1 MKRKVFALLTILLL
15 CTSQAEADDI
25 REIGKAFWQYVDAA
39 VRSDGVHAAESFSKG
54 AVDYWDSML
63 KDARTLSKI
72 DLEKRLAYQ
81 LFNIILIRKRIEDDP
96 AIAAM
101 DGRMFLQHSYSKGW
115 NSNRALNFL
124 SENRTLIELV
134 PEIKG
139 DLAGLKIKYEGEIL
153 PSGIPFIREHGH
165 WKIDGKRQFD
175 QLEKSIEAKIKDSGM
190 SKAAFVDSMYNLLF
204 GHPVPDSLWYP
215 KEK

>member
-39 VRSDGVHAAESFSKG
+39 VRSDGVHATESFSKG

-101 DGRMFLQHSYSKGW
+101 DVRMFLQHSYSKGW
-115 NSNRALNFL
+115 NSKNGLYAYMEYRD
-124 SENRTLIELV
+124 SIRLV
-134 PEIKG
+134 PEING
-139 DLAGLKIKYEGEIL
+139 LSAELKIEFDGEML
-153 PSGIPFIREHGH
+153 ATRFPFVKENGQ

-175 QLEKSIEAKIKDSGM
+175 QLEKNIEAKIKDSGM
-190 SKAAFVDSMYNLLF
+190 SKAEFIDSMYKRLF
-204 GHPVPDSLWYP
+204 GHPVPDRLWQP
-215 KEK
+215 QEK